1 MQHPL
6 EPPHPIYIENKLFLT
21 DDAALLLLLV
31 AIVHISLPRVDN
43 AFQTLQC
50 SQVADF
56 PMFVK
61 EIHEETQK
69 YSIVR

>member
-6 EPPHPIYIENKLFLT
+6 EPPHPIYFQKKLVLS

-31 AIVHISLPRVDN
+31 AIVHVSLPRMDN

-56 PMFVK
+56 PKVVN
-61 EIHEETQK
+61 EIHEETHK
-69 YSIVR
+69 KSKE